1 MGQNSI
7 GERAAERAV
16 GYAPG
21 TERDIPAIE
30 LQRGHV
36 VVAVAAGERVGVIV
50 GHAQTSGG
58 TVHVTATAPH
68 NGRQYRF
75 AADGPA
81 RVYVPTALHLW
92 HLRTS
97 DTPGM
102 RSPIPAPGDLA
113 DVTITRYGRTDTV
126 PARVVTVD
134 YANSRVKVTTTAA
147 VGGILRGE
155 SEIVNVNSVTLRTH
169 HGQPRRG
176 RGAARTGV
184 YGFGR
189 TTGEALPIVELCTVG
204 ECTRIA
210 GHMPHLGH
218 GAA

>member
-1 MGQNSI
+1 MGTI
-7 GERAAERAV
+7 GEAVQAMAQGHRA
-16 GYAPG
+16 G
-21 TERDIPAIE
+21 TERDISATE

-36 VVAVAAGERVGVIV
+36 VVAVAAGKRVGVIV
-50 GHAQTSGG
+50 GHVQTSGG

-97 DTPGM
+97 DAPGM
-102 RSPIPAPGDLA
+102 RSPIPAPGDL
-113 DVTITRYGRTDTV
+113 GTDSHTGMLV
-126 PARVVTVD
+126 PVRVVRVD
-134 YANSRVKVTTTAA
+134 YAHSRVTVEATATRSTPGAPVRGTTWET
-147 VGGILRGE
+147 
-155 SEIVNVNSVTLRTH
+155 SVNFVTLRTH

-210 GHMPHLGH
+210 GHMPHTGH